1 MSQLIQPK
9 SRNTLSKLHKKFPIC
24 FLIIFLS
31 KLLRKQMI
39 NLTDIIPAVGI
50 VQQILERNYNAVRI
64 AALGVRI
71 VIVIVDGD
79 EANPFRARFPLVP

>member
-1 MSQLIQPK
+1 
-9 SRNTLSKLHKKFPIC
+9 
-24 FLIIFLS
+24 
-31 KLLRKQMI
+31 MI